1 MMNND
6 EIEDQILEKLSKIES
21 KIERIE
27 EDMVIV
33 KTNSILMKNHISFI
47 ESVYQTMRRPLYKI
61 LSYFS

>member
-1 MMNND
+1 MMENNV
-6 EIEDQILEKLSKIES
+6 INQQILERIEN

-33 KTNSILMKNHISFI
+33 KTNSILMKNHITFI
-47 ESVYQTMRRPLYKI
+47 ENLYQSMRHPLNKI

>member
-1 MMNND
+1 MENNVFNQ
-6 EIEDQILEKLSKIES
+6 QILEKLERIEN

-33 KTNSILMKNHISFI
+33 KTNSILMKNHINFI
-47 ESVYQTMRRPLYKI
+47 ETLYQTMRHPLNKI